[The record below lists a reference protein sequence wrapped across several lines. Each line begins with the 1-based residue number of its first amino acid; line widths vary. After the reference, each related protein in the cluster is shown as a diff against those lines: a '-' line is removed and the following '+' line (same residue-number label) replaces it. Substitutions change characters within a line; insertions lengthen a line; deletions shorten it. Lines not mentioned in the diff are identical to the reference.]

1 MSVKARMGQQFH
13 SKVLSDQEASAKLLK
28 VTECDLE
35 NRQAIETALQHPTA
49 PLPPKFEAHFDQY
62 QYLHQRRYL
71 RQVNYIGQMV
81 FLLYFFVDYFVI
93 PDVSLLSGI
102 MRVFAVTL
110 ALVGNYFCFKY
121 VKDIQLLD
129 LILPI
134 SATLCC
140 GVWFYI
146 LSQSHSPWVGYYL
159 YAAVIYVVM
168 ANLCIQV
175 RFRPALYNSLL
186 MSVLI
191 FLSAISLT
199 TLQDALIFMVVYIPM
214 WLLSLYISWSNT
226 LNARHHFLRS
236 LLDDW
241 NFHTLQALAHT
252 DELTQL
258 NNRRQFV
265 HMAEHKIHQWP
276 KSNSICLLMFDVD
289 FFKQI
294 NDTYGH
300 DVGDRVLQNIAEI
313 ARKEMRR
320 QDILAR
326 FGGEEFIALLSETSL
341 DEALVISERL
351 RQKIAQHQMCV
362 DKKSFNF
369 TVSIGVS
376 SLKPQQTDLQL
387 LIKEADIALYQAKQS
402 GRNCVISYDVGM
414 SESPEP
420 ILKKEVKSWMI

>member
-102 MRVFAVTL
+102 IRVIAVTL

-276 KSNSICLLMFDVD
+276 KSNSISLLMFDVD

-320 QDILAR
+320 KDILAR

-341 DEALVISERL
+341 DEALVISKRL
-351 RQKIAQHQMCV
+351 RTKIAQHRIYIGQNI
-362 DKKSFNF
+362 SLNF

-376 SLKPQQTDLQL
+376 ELKVEQPDLTT
-387 LIKEADIALYQAKQS
+387 LIKEADIALYAAKQH
-402 GRNCVISYDVGM
+402 GRNCVLHYDIGM
-414 SESPEP
+414 SEP
-420 ILKKEVKSWMI
+420 KKPACPPNISWVV